1 MQPSSYQE
9 ALGSLYRLQKF
20 GIKFGLSQTAHLLE
34 AFGNPHL
41 GERYVH
47 IAGTNG
53 KGSVSVFLAAILEE
67 AGYRVGFY
75 SSPHLVRFT
84 ERFRIN
90 GEEMSPQEAVSL
102 IRETLGAI
110 VPEEPPTFFEA
121 VTAMALVYFKR
132 RQTDLAILEVGMGG
146 RLDATNLVTP
156 FVSAITNI
164 SLEHQAYLGRTLRQ
178 IAWEKAGIIKP
189 GVPVFT
195 AAQQPAV
202 LSVFEGIAREKGAPL
217 YRIGKEIRYR
227 KTPRGLNF
235 YGRFQSLRDLQ
246 LGLRGCYQSRNAAL
260 ALALAEE
267 LRETG
272 WAVSEEHMR
281 RGLQKA
287 FWPGRMHVVSEEPV
301 IVLDGAHNPAAMRHL
316 AAAVQS
322 EFPGRRLILVIG
334 IMEDKDIPGV
344 LSGILPISS
353 YVIYTRPV
361 YARAADPKQL
371 MSAAGT
377 HAPPGETVGSIPEA
391 IARAR
396 SLAGKEDVILICGSL
411 FTVGEALVVFDPLRN
426 QPDPP

>member
-1 MQPSSYQE
+1 MQPPSYQE

-53 KGSVSVFLAAILEE
+53 KGSVSVFLAGILEA

-90 GEEMSPQEAVSL
+90 GEEMPPEEAVSL
-102 IRETLGAI
+102 IGETLEA
-110 VPEEPPTFFEA
+110 VAPEEPPTFFEA

-132 RQTDLAILEVGMGG
+132 RKTDLAILEVGMGG
-146 RLDATNLVTP
+146 RLDATNLITP
-156 FVSAITNI
+156 LVSAITNI
-164 SLEHQAYLGRTLRQ
+164 SLEHQTYLGRTLRQ
-178 IAWEKAGIIKP
+178 IAREKAGIIKP

-195 AAQQPAV
+195 AAEQPAV
-202 LSVFEGIAREKGAPL
+202 LSVFEGIARERGAPL

-227 KTPRGLNF
+227 KTAGGLNY
-235 YGRFQSLRDLQ
+235 YGRFQTLRDLQ
-246 LGLRGCYQSRNAAL
+246 LGLRGTYQSRNAAL
-260 ALALAEE
+260 ALALAEALQE
-267 LRETG
+267 AG
-272 WAVSEEHMR
+272 WALSEDHMR

-301 IVLDGAHNPAAMRHL
+301 IILDGAHNPAAMRHL
-316 AAAVQS
+316 AAAVRS

-334 IMEDKDIPGV
+334 IMEDKDIPGI

-353 YVIYTRPV
+353 HVIYTRPV
-361 YARAADPKQL
+361 YARAADPKKLISEARTQ
-371 MSAAGT
+371 G
-377 HAPPGETVGSIPEA
+377 PPGETAATIPEA
-391 IARAR
+391 IDRARA
-396 SLAGKEDVILICGSL
+396 LAGKNDVILICGSL
-411 FTVGEALVVFDPLRN
+411 FTVGEALAVFDPLTNR
-426 QPDPP
+426 PDPP